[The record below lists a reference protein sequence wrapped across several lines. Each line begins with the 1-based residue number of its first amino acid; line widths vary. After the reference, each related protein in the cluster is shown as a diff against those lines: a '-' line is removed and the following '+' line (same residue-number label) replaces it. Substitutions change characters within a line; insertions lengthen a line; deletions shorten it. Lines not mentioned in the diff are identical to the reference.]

1 MESGGRREDDC
12 VTIGMSKAVTRR
24 GLEQVVKVIKLSLYI
39 IISSY
44 MVSLIKVTMNK

>member
-1 MESGGRREDDC
+1 MESGGRREDDF
-12 VTIGMSKAVTRR
+12 VTIGVSTAVTRR

-44 MVSLIKVTMNK
+44 MVSLIKVTMSK

>member
-1 MESGGRREDDC
+1 MESRGRRGDDF
-12 VTIGMSKAVTRR
+12 VTTFMSEVVTRR